1 MDLCTHNTTFSYPAE
16 SSDLAKVAT
25 PLNVVIEYIERKC
38 SIMLTLFDLPLGII
52 FCLLEVPHPHSTCY
66 ILRILHQKRSVFHFS
81 LVFLWEIWMLYFYFK
96 ISRCKPGI

>member
-38 SIMLTLFDLPLGII
+38 SIMLTAI
-52 FCLLEVPHPHSTCY
+52 T
-66 ILRILHQKRSVFHFS
+66 
-81 LVFLWEIWMLYFYFK
+81 
-96 ISRCKPGI
+96 